1 MCKLCMIVNSC
12 ENVDVV
18 IADSRIT
25 EISRRLSRHTF
36 SCFVYLGRPSLNSLK
51 QSGKSSRCT
60 EESVRVEGCISYFAY

>member
-1 MCKLCMIVNSC
+1 MCMIVNSC

-25 EISRRLSRHTF
+25 EISRRLGRHTF
-36 SCFVYLGRPSLNSLK
+36 SCFVYLGRLSLK
-51 QSGKSSRCT
+51 QSGKSSSCT